1 MKCPSCGYDNLPG
14 ADHCEQCDTNL
25 MHEDLPFDRIRSAI
39 EKSLGEDRIETL
51 NPVEAV
57 SVPEDTPLD
66 AAIQTMRNRMI
77 GCVLVTD
84 PDGRLCG
91 IFTERDVLYKLA
103 GKVDDLAARAVSQ
116 YMTPDPEVAQEGQL
130 LASALQRMMVGDLR
144 HLPIVDEQGRPT
156 KILSSRDV
164 IGYGV
169 SLVKSI
175 LEPNSSSP

>member
-14 ADHCEQCDTNL
+14 ADHCEECHTNL

-39 EKSLGEDRIETL
+39 EKSLGEDRVDTL

-84 PDGRLCG
+84 TDGRLCG

-103 GKVDDLAARAVSQ
+103 GKVDDLAARAVGQ

-130 LASALQRMMVGDLR
+130 IASALQRMMVGDLR
-144 HLPIVDEQGRPT
+144 HLPIVDERGRPT

-175 LEPNSSSP
+175 LEPNSSSL

>member
-1 MKCPSCGYDNLPG
+1 
-14 ADHCEQCDTNL
+14 
-25 MHEDLPFDRIRSAI
+25 
-39 EKSLGEDRIETL
+39 
-51 NPVEAV
+51 
-57 SVPEDTPLD
+57 
-66 AAIQTMRNRMI
+66 MI

-103 GKVDDLAARAVSQ
+103 GKVDDLAARPVNQ
-116 YMTPDPEVAQEGQL
+116 YMTPDPEVTQEGQL
-130 LASALQRMMVGDLR
+130 IASALQRMMVGDLR

-156 KILSSRDV
+156 KILSSRDI

-169 SLVKSI
+169 SLVKGI

>member
-1 MKCPSCGYDNLPG
+1 MKCPSCGYHNLPG
-14 ADHCEQCDTNL
+14 ADCCEQCDTNL
-25 MHEDLPFDRIRSAI
+25 MHEDLPLDQIRSAI
-39 EKSLGEDRIETL
+39 EKSLGEDRVGSL

-66 AAIQTMRNRMI
+66 AAIQTMRNRMF

-103 GKVDDLAARAVSQ
+103 GKVDDLAARPVSQ
-116 YMTPDPEVAQEGQL
+116 YMTPNPEVVQEGQL
-130 LASALQRMMVGDLR
+130 IASALQRMMVGDLR